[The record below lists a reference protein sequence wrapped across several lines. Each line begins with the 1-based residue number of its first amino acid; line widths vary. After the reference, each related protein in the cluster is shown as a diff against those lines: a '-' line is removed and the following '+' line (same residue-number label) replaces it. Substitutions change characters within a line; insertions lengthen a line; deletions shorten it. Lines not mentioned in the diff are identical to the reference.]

1 MTEPEDPKQHIK
13 ALEERRD
20 ALEARCLALENEV
33 DGLEDVVAR
42 LEAEGLK
49 PLVDRLR
56 SQIGSIKK
64 LVVAMAIAI
73 DELTE
78 GGADTEAVSAIADE
92 IKEA

>member
-1 MTEPEDPKQHIK
+1 MSTEISGYQDQIA

-20 ALEARCLALENEV
+20 ALEAEVDALEE
-33 DGLEDVVAR
+33 VVAK
-42 LEAEGLK
+42 LESEGLR

-64 LVVAMAIAI
+64 LVVAMATAI

-78 GGADTEAVSAIADE
+78 GGSSATVKKRVKAAVE
-92 IKEA
+92 KLPE